1 MQDVAAEQE
10 RVTKGNA
17 DQEMLVVRDLV
28 KVYPAKGRKAKPL
41 AAVRGVSV
49 GIKPQ
54 ECFGLL
60 VCTRAGFLLPHY
72 VHLRVSVGIKPQE
85 CFELLV
91 CTRPGKRSRLF
102 YAAQHAFCRP

>member
-10 RVTKGNA
+10 RVMKGNA
-17 DQEMLVVRDLV
+17 DQEMLVVRDFV
-28 KVYPAKGRKAKPL
+28 KVYPAKGRKTKPL

-60 VCTRAGFLLPHY
+60 VCP
-72 VHLRVSVGIKPQE
+72 RVGQ
-85 CFELLV
+85 
-91 CTRPGKRSRLF
+91 RSMLF
-102 YAAQHAFCRP
+102 NAAQHAFCGLKMG